1 MSRQRPQGIV
11 LGLVLGLAVM
21 AVSTAAILVRWATL
35 WAASLEIESSYTKG
49 IGFSFFLAAGRLGIA
64 ALLLLPQFIKATAPV
79 LASLWQRSPCSNIP
93 KPNSP
98 PPLAISA
105 YGWGVMAGFC
115 LAAHFGLWFS
125 SLNYTSIVAST
136 TLVTTTPIWTAL
148 IQYLWQGKRLTW
160 GTMCG
165 ITVACGGGLLIG
177 LGEKAGD
184 LAPQPL
190 LGNGLALLAA
200 WAVSFYFISG
210 EQAQAQGLSI
220 RHYTAIAN
228 TSAALILLPLP
239 PLLGIS
245 YGGWPGEIYGVLL
258 LLALIPQL
266 IGHTSLNWAIRWLA
280 PTWVTLAVLAEPIAA
295 SALAFWV
302 FGERPGLVLVLGGA
316 LILLGVGFAVIRR

>member
-1 MSRQRPQGIV
+1 MSLSSHHPKGVV
-11 LGLVLGLAVM
+11 LGLVLGLAVI

-35 WAASLEIESSYTKG
+35 ATASLGLESSYTSG
-49 IGFSFFLAAGRLGIA
+49 IGFSIFLAAGRLGIA
-64 ALLLLPQFIKATAPV
+64 ALLLLPQFIKTTAPV
-79 LASLWQRSPCSNIP
+79 LAHLWQRPNLSGIS
-93 KPNSP
+93 KPNSQQR
-98 PPLAISA
+98 LSA
-105 YGWGVMAGFC
+105 YGWGLMAGFC

-136 TLVTTTPIWTAL
+136 TLVTTTPIWTAV
-148 IQYLWQGKRLTW
+148 IQYLWQGKKLTW
-160 GTMCG
+160 GTMFG

-220 RHYTAIAN
+220 QHYTAIAN

-239 PLLGIS
+239 PLLGVA
-245 YGGWPGEIYGVLL
+245 YGGWAGEIYGVLL
-258 LLALIPQL
+258 LLALVPQL
-266 IGHTSLNWAIRWLA
+266 VGHTSLNWAIRWLS

-295 SALAFWV
+295 SVLAFWV
-302 FGERPGLVLVLGGA
+302 FGERPGLALMLGGG
-316 LILLGVGFAVIRR
+316 LILFGVGFAVIRR